1 MLIGWPLVGEWC
13 ALVVMLVGSVVAQL
27 WVGWSAGSWL
37 AVSDWL
43 VVGVGSLSI
52 GWLVVWSALGGSDLA
67 HCWDFFRG

>member
-13 ALVVMLVGSVVAQL
+13 ALVVMLVGSVVAWL
-27 WVGWSAGSWL
+27 WVAWSAVSWL

-52 GWLVVWSALGGSDLA
+52 G
-67 HCWDFFRG
+67 